1 LHFEYAVLIERF
13 FSPRPPHETGVD
25 VQCRNIVHDDG
36 DLMPRII
43 FRYSFSKLRFARPEK
58 AGEHSYRWLSPK
70 KRTGKGVVVVG
81 VCAMMMIL
89 CAELITGAKKCVK
102 VWERGACRVLLRRVH
117 LRCTLFH
124 HHEDITKNS
133 LFKGAR
139 AGYSLSV
146 CRVILPGTRL
156 FASSSSES
164 WRPDTSSR
172 FFVNRQ
178 REHRRVLRVRLE
190 FHDDHYYRNNNLSF
204 DSRVNTQ
211 K

>member
-1 LHFEYAVLIERF
+1 MFSAATSFTMTAILCPASFSAIRFKSFVLPD
-13 FSPRPPHETGVD
+13 PRKPESTVTGGFLQKLFRD
-25 VQCRNIVHDDG
+25 DDG
-36 DLMPRII
+36 TRTL
-43 FRYSFSKLRFARPEK
+43 L
-58 AGEHSYRWLSPK
+58 K

-133 LFKGAR
+133 LFKGAC

-156 FASSSSES
+156 FASSSSKS

>member
-1 LHFEYAVLIERF
+1 MTAILCPASFSAIRFQSFVLPDPRKPESTVTGGFLQKPFCDDDGTVLI
-13 FSPRPPHETGVD
+13 
-25 VQCRNIVHDDG
+25 CR
-36 DLMPRII
+36 R
-43 FRYSFSKLRFARPEK
+43 RREEEK
-58 AGEHSYRWLSPK
+58 
-70 KRTGKGVVVVG
+70 VVVVG

-156 FASSSSES
+156 FASSSSKS

-190 FHDDHYYRNNNLSF
+190 FHDNHYYRNNNLSF